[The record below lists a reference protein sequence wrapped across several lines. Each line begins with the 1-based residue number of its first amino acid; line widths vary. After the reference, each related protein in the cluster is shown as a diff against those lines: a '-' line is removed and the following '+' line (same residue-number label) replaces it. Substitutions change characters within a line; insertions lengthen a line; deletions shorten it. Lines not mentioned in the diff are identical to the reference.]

1 MIVGCPACR
10 RQYRLDDGRYRAGA
24 KMRCAGCGHT
34 FEAGAH
40 AIATAPA
47 EDGRTDGAA
56 AGGPV
61 AAVPAAR
68 APAAGATRAMP
79 GTSGAVPFVPFV
91 IVADAGRAF
100 GGTVRSILAQ
110 IGCRVAGPEDGTAA
124 FRMAVA
130 DRPALMIVSVH
141 LGGLSGVAICEGVK
155 NSPHLKD
162 IKVAI
167 VGSALSAD
175 LFNRDTALAYGADL
189 FLEEGMSEEALRAA
203 IAGALRPQAPAGAS
217 DGDAGDDIGGVLDDL
232 TAESGAAPP
241 GVGEEIRRLARIML
255 ADLRL
260 YNPERFHEALRT
272 GRLLD
277 VFKDELQR
285 GRAIVDH
292 RFPEVEGRQDL
303 LAAALREGLEREHAA
318 AGAA

>member
-40 AIATAPA
+40 AIATPPAERAPA
-47 EDGRTDGAA
+47 SDAA
-56 AGGPV
+56 PRR
-61 AAVPAAR
+61 PAAP

-79 GTSGAVPFVPFV
+79 VTGEAGPFV

>member
-10 RQYRLDDGRYRAGA
+10 RQYRLDDRRYRAGA
-24 KMRCAGCGHT
+24 RMRCAGCGHT

-40 AIATAPA
+40 AI
-47 EDGRTDGAA
+47 G
-56 AGGPV
+56 
-61 AAVPAAR
+61 PAA
-68 APAAGATRAMP
+68 AAGATRAMP
-79 GTSGAVPFVPFV
+79 VTGGTAPFV

-100 GGTVRSILAQ
+100 GSSLRSILARL
-110 IGCRVAGPEDGTAA
+110 GCRVASSEDGTAA

-130 DRPALMIVSVH
+130 ERPALMIVSVH
-141 LGGLSGVAICEGVK
+141 LGGLSGIAICEGVK
-155 NSPHLKD
+155 NSPHLRD

-189 FLEEGMSEEALRAA
+189 FLEEGMPEEALGAA
-203 IAGALRPQAPAGAS
+203 IAGALGSRAPAGA
-217 DGDAGDDIGGVLDDL
+217 DGESTDDISGALDDL
-232 TAESGAAPP
+232 TADSGGAPP

-260 YNPERFHEALRT
+260 YNPDRVRQALKS
-272 GRLLD
+272 GKLLD

-285 GRAIVDH
+285 GRSIVDN
-292 RFPEVEGRQDL
+292 RFPEVEGRQEL
-303 LAAALREGLEREHAA
+303 LAAALREGMEREHAG